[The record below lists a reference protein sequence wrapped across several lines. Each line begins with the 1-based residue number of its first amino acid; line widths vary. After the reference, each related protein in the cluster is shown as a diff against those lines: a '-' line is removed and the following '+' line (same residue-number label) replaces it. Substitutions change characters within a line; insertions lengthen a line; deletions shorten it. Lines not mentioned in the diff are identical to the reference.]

1 MKWYHNSYSEEAL
14 SEMQKEAE
22 ERVRQMQSRAR
33 LVGNPEPVFPL
44 APNKN
49 SFPDFSQ
56 NALSFL
62 AKDSDTLIILALL
75 WVLWNE
81 KADSKLLLALIYIL
95 LQ

>member
-33 LVGNPEPVFPL
+33 LVGNPEPSFHKTQKNITQNFP
-44 APNKN
+44 KQGS
-49 SFPDFSQ
+49 SFFTNLDH
-56 NALSFL
+56 
-62 AKDSDTLIILALL
+62 DSMIILALL

-81 KADSKLLLALIYIL
+81 KADSKLLLALLYIL
-95 LQ
+95 IL